1 MRTTTVKVQRWS
13 DGLAVRLPSSVVR
26 DLRLTPGQSV
36 QVSCRGG
43 IITMTLPRREPSL
56 RDSRVERRVSAPT
69 RLPARLVAC
78 RARAYDR
85 LPFTGPSDFF

>member
-43 IITMTLPRREPSL
+43 IITMTLPQRETSL
-56 RDSRVERRVSAPT
+56 RDKVRVPER
-69 RLPARLVAC
+69 LKEG
-78 RARAYDR
+78 ARAVASR
-85 LPFTGPSDFF
+85 MRAH

>member
-43 IITMTLPRREPSL
+43 IITMKLAGKGEASL
-56 RDSRVERRVSAPT
+56 RDRLDEVQRRVKDG
-69 RLPARLVAC
+69 ARSMAHRV
-78 RARAYDR
+78 R
-85 LPFTGPSDFF
+85 P